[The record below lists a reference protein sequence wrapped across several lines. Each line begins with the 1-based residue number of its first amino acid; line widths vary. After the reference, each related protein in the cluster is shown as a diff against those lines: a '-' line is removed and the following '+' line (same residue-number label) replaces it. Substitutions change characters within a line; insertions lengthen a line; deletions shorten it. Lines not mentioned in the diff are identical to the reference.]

1 MDEGPL
7 MTTTLDVLTFN
18 LNNPGRERAERQL
31 AYLAARPEPVLV
43 LTETADSA
51 GCDLLATRFESAGY
65 SVTFPR
71 PKRGERGVMIVSRLA
86 TKPGPAETDYLP
98 HRCVSVTVHTTYG
111 SLDVIGLYVPSR
123 DATEAK
129 TDRKRTF
136 LEQCQSSLPQGWGY
150 SMRVVIGDFNILE
163 PTHTPRYRFFQPFE
177 YGFYEFLRAAG
188 YQDAFRAL
196 HPDELEYSWVGRTGD
211 GYRYD
216 HAHVS
221 EPLAAVLHEC
231 SYTHDVR
238 IGDDRLTDHSALSVS
253 LAVRPTTPLTVVP
266 PLTVA
271 AEPAPALF

>member
-1 MDEGPL
+1 MN
-7 MTTTLDVLTFN
+7 TTLDVLTFN

-51 GCDLLATRFESAGY
+51 GCDLLATRFASAGY

-71 PKRGERGVMIVSRLA
+71 PGRGERGVMIVSRLA
-86 TKPGPAETDYLP
+86 TEPGPAETEYLP
-98 HRCVSVTVHTTYG
+98 HRCVSVTVRTTYG

-129 TDRKRTF
+129 LTRKKTF
-136 LEQCQSSLPQGWGY
+136 LEQCQARLPQGWGHPL
-150 SMRVVIGDFNILE
+150 RVVIGDFNILE

-177 YGFYEFLRAAG
+177 YAFYEFLRTAG

-221 EPLAAVLHEC
+221 QTLAAVLREC
-231 SYTHDVR
+231 SYIHDVR

-253 LAVRPTTPLTVVP
+253 LAVRPSAPLDVVP
-266 PLTVA
+266 PLAVTADEA
-271 AEPAPALF
+271 AKLAPALF